1 MIARIWHGKVS
12 QESGNTFFEYI
23 RQTGLPGLIKSKGN
37 LGVQILRR
45 DDEGTSHFLII
56 SFWDSS
62 KSIRRFSGPDISK
75 ARLYPEDRQF
85 LLEIEQPVHYEV
97 LIND

>member
-12 QESGNTFFEYI
+12 MENGNTFFEYI
-23 RQTGLPGLIKSKGN
+23 KQTGLPGLKKSKGN

-45 DDEGTSHFLII
+45 DDEGISHFLII
-56 SFWDSS
+56 SFWDSL

-85 LLEIEQPVHYEV
+85 LIEIEQVVHYKA
-97 LIND
+97 LIKD

>member
-12 QESGNTFFEYI
+12 LENGNTFFEYI
-23 RQTGLPGLIKSKGN
+23 KQTGLPGLKKSKGN

-45 DDEGTSHFLII
+45 DDEGISHFLII
-56 SFWDSS
+56 SFWDSLA
-62 KSIRRFSGPDISK
+62 SIRRFSGPDISK

-85 LLEIEQPVHYEV
+85 LLEIEQVVHYKA
-97 LIND
+97 LIKD